1 MLYLSAVI
9 GILSTVAAGTPV
21 GDVKRSAV
29 ISLPPRGWPRHPSG
43 VFHLE
48 HALKDRAR
56 MRHKYTS
63 SQKRRTSGGHLNRRA
78 SGSAAL
84 KDDYEAGIDL
94 LYYGPLS
101 MGTPRQ
107 KLTVDFDTGSSDL
120 VIPLSRCAGW
130 CFEPVFNHTRSSTYK
145 PTAQS
150 FDITYQDGSEASGIV
165 ARDTVTVAGLTVT
178 KQAFG
183 AISDEYGGF
192 GSGPY
197 SGLLGLGFPANAKS
211 GQTPFFISLCN
222 RGVLTKK
229 RFAFYLGRDG
239 KKASELSIGKVD
251 SSKYTGT
258 IKYHPLDPA
267 STGGVQYYWNALSGG
282 FFYNGGKSS
291 GAFSAVFDT
300 GTSLIYIPTVAA
312 EALYKKIP
320 GAKDASATVGAGF
333 YSYPCSAKLAP
344 ITLKLGSKQYAVNHL
359 DFNLGPV
366 EEGSSQCIGGIVGED
381 IGDNLAIMGDAF
393 LKNWYT
399 VYDYAGKRVGLAK
412 AV

>member
-56 MRHKYTS
+56 VRHKYTS

-120 VIPLSRCAGW
+120 VIP
-130 CFEPVFNHTRSSTYK
+130 F
-145 PTAQS
+145 